1 MNDTRPSPVIEDW
14 LARQGSRPMPWMV
27 AFAVLLAIQISP
39 WWYPTPDAAAYL
51 SIARSIAVSHR
62 LANLGGIHLGYP
74 PGYPLLMSPAFL
86 ISARPFVVLSFMQ
99 WLIALVFMA
108 GVYRWFGGM
117 APQAAV
123 LLTGLV
129 MVNVAFWIYFRR
141 TLSELAFM
149 TVMIWTVLA
158 LNAALDARTWRAIAL
173 RTAIGTALLIA
184 LVMIRETGVL
194 LTLGF
199 AVAALLNIRDARLRW
214 TQGLW
219 MTAMVASPAIAGV
232 AAFLLYDLATA
243 HAAPSLVFGTHLSP
257 FVDTPTPMVPRV
269 IEGLRLRISEV
280 GRLIVPG
287 MFKAYAAHSQWVH
300 INTVIYLAV
309 FALIALGWWRLTR
322 RRRDVFA
329 ASVPFYF
336 ILYVVW
342 AFDADTR
349 YLLPILPVIVASL
362 WFAIEPFTNWRLTAV
377 AALLVIH
384 LAIAL
389 GYWAAVEIPR
399 GRQCN
404 QEWTSVAPFVAAAR
418 DQTGLIV
425 ATDRIPQCARLML
438 SFLIDRPVPEPLGP
452 GQYPDPQG
460 IFEGWDEHDPPG
472 FRVAHVDMR
481 YKLLVRVGTPQ
492 PSRRLNN

>member
-1 MNDTRPSPVIEDW
+1 MNAAERTPAIENW
-14 LARQGSRPMPWMV
+14 LARQSSRPAPWML
-27 AFAVLLAIQISP
+27 AFAALLAIQISP

-74 PGYPLLMSPAFL
+74 PGYPILISPAFL
-86 ISARPFVVLSFMQ
+86 ISARPFVALSFIH
-99 WLIALVFMA
+99 WLIAIAFMA
-108 GVYRWFGGM
+108 GAYRWFRGL
-117 APQAAV
+117 APAAAV

-149 TVMIWTVLA
+149 TVMIWTVVA
-158 LNAALDARTWRAIAL
+158 LNAALDARTWGAIAL

-199 AVAALLNIRDARLRW
+199 AAAALLNIRDARLRW

-243 HAAPSLVFGTHLSP
+243 RAAPSLVFGTHLSP
-257 FVDTPTPMVPRV
+257 FVDTPTPILPRV

-287 MFKAYAAHSQWVH
+287 MFKAYAAHGQWLH
-300 INTVIYLAV
+300 INTLIYLAV
-309 FALIALGWWRLTR
+309 FVLLAFGWWRLMR

-329 ASVPFYF
+329 ATAPFYF
-336 ILYVVW
+336 ALYIMW

-362 WFAIEPFTNWRLTAV
+362 WFVIEPFTNWRLTAI
-377 AALLVIH
+377 AALLVMH
-384 LAIAL
+384 AGVAF
-389 GYWAAVEIPR
+389 GYWTTVEIPR
-399 GRQCN
+399 GRECN
-404 QEWTSVAPFVAAAR
+404 QEWTAVAPFVPGAK
-418 DQTGLIV
+418 DQAGLIV
-425 ATDRIPQCARLML
+425 ATHGVPQCARLML
-438 SFLIDRPVPEPLGP
+438 SYLIDRPVPERIGP
-452 GQYPDPQG
+452 VQYPDPQG
-460 IFEGWDEHDPPG
+460 IFEGWDEYDPPG
-472 FRVAHVDMR
+472 YRVAHVDMR
-481 YKLLVRVGTPQ
+481 YKLLVRTAAPH
-492 PSRRLNN
+492 